1 MTGLF
6 RRLTTAAAIL
16 LGSAALLH
24 GRDVTL
30 LWDPGSR
37 PDITGYKLHYGTT
50 PRNYTTTV
58 DVGKVTSFTLRD
70 LEQRTYYFAATSYNA
85 AGRESGFSNE
95 VFVGPLTLIYPRLTG
110 TGGGASGLPEFTG
123 VALANLDEAAAL
135 LRMQAVDASGSS
147 PEGTGISNPVLV
159 TLSPLHQMPFIEFEL
174 FGSGLAA
181 ASPMGWAKIESTVAG
196 VSGFFLLFDGN
207 LTLLDGGKA
216 NLIPIDSAVLTEIE
230 PDGFTK
236 LSIINPH
243 GAAVDATIDLVQSN
257 GRTRAS
263 ITRTIRAKEA
273 LAGELGSEFFP
284 GVPAPASDYVRVRSS
299 PGLIA
304 SELNGKTGRY
314 IQFLAGSDSAA
325 GGTILYSPQYAIS
338 DIWHSTLSVVNLD
351 DVDGN
356 VTFRLMAEN
365 GGQIGATREL
375 PIVRNGKIHID
386 DRNFFGPAGAGLVQ
400 GYVEVNGGGLKLA
413 GSVVFGDPARSS
425 FSTSLPLVSELR
437 QSLLFGHIASNQTWY
452 TGLAIL
458 NPNLAA
464 ASAGIAVY
472 GDNGNLIGSKTVP
485 IPPNGRTSGVLT
497 EYFPELKDQ
506 NRTSGYIRIQVDR
519 PVAAFALFGTG
530 EGSVLSAIPAQ

>member
-1 MTGLF
+1 
-6 RRLTTAAAIL
+6 
-16 LGSAALLH
+16 
-24 GRDVTL
+24 
-30 LWDPGSR
+30 
-37 PDITGYKLHYGTT
+37 
-50 PRNYTTTV
+50 
-58 DVGKVTSFTLRD
+58 
-70 LEQRTYYFAATSYNA
+70 
-85 AGRESGFSNE
+85 
-95 VFVGPLTLIYPRLTG
+95 
-110 TGGGASGLPEFTG
+110 
-123 VALANLDEAAAL
+123 
-135 LRMQAVDASGSS
+135 
-147 PEGTGISNPVLV
+147 
-159 TLSPLHQMPFIEFEL
+159 
-174 FGSGLAA
+174 
-181 ASPMGWAKIESTVAG
+181 
-196 VSGFFLLFDGN
+196 
-207 LTLLDGGKA
+207 
-216 NLIPIDSAVLTEIE
+216 
-230 PDGFTK
+230 
-236 LSIINPH
+236 
-243 GAAVDATIDLVQSN
+243 
-257 GRTRAS
+257 
-263 ITRTIRAKEA
+263 
-273 LAGELGSEFFP
+273 
-284 GVPAPASDYVRVRSS
+284 
-299 PGLIA
+299 
-304 SELNGKTGRY
+304 
-314 IQFLAGSDSAA
+314 
-325 GGTILYSPQYAIS
+325 
-338 DIWHSTLSVVNLD
+338 
-351 DVDGN
+351 
-356 VTFRLMAEN
+356 MAEN